1 MRDKITRITE
11 EIGKLLD
18 LQTELFKKKAFT
30 NLAPD
35 EMNAYHTRRDRIRQ
49 LCSDLTGLNSY
60 DEV

>member
-18 LQTELFKKKAFT
+18 LQTELFKKKTFT